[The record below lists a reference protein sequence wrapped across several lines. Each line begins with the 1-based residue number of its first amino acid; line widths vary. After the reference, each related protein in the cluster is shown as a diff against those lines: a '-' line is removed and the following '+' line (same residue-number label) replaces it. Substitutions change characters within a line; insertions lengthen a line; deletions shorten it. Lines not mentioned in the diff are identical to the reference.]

1 MRKIALDIRELQQF
15 IKQKFEQEKTDKD
28 LHLTHGQ
35 VRVLMY
41 INNQD
46 CPVYQK
52 DIEDFLNVRRST
64 TTEILNVLE
73 RGEFILRN
81 RATHDGRLK
90 EIILT
95 KKTLDII
102 DEMASRL
109 LAMDQLLKS
118 NIEPSDLD
126 VFFKVIDQMKE
137 NLK

>member
-15 IKQKFEQEKTDKD
+15 IKQKFEQEKTDQD

-126 VFFKVIDQMKE
+126 VFFKVVDQMKE

>member
-15 IKQKFEQEKTDKD
+15 IKQKFEQEKTDQD